1 MAAKEFV
8 IFKTLQLPA
17 SKSRHPHVIICGDA
31 GNVVSKKLLVL
42 DQLSTFSILQF
53 FAFETKSIGFV
64 NCPGACP
71 CSSFVVPNPPKLSK
85 NLDVLKAVG
94 KKTHIPQMFWV
105 SILNFKGVWQKK
117 ISVYWLIC
125 GNKNLPSTSIW
136 TPSGGAKGALFCF
149 VGREKNLGHDDS
161 KVHSLKLK

>member
-53 FAFETKSIGFV
+53 LHLKPKALGLSIA
-64 NCPGACP
+64 PEHAP
-71 CSSFVVPNPPKLSK
+71 
-85 NLDVLKAVG
+85 VL
-94 KKTHIPQMFWV
+94 
-105 SILNFKGVWQKK
+105 L
-117 ISVYWLIC
+117 L
-125 GNKNLPSTSIW
+125 
-136 TPSGGAKGALFCF
+136 
-149 VGREKNLGHDDS
+149 
-161 KVHSLKLK
+161 